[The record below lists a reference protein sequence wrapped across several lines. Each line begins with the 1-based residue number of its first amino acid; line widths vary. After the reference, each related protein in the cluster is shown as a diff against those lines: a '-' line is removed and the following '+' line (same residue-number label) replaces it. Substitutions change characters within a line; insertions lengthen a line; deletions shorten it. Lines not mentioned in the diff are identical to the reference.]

1 MALLPCT
8 ALKVRVEGV
17 AVMGGIAVTAKTIL
31 SFALLFKFDVSVMA
45 TEQLYVPTAKDTGII
60 PILSVAGVTK

>member
-8 ALKVRVEGV
+8 ALNVRVEGV

-31 SFALLFKFDVSVMA
+31 SVALLFELDVSVMA

-60 PILSVAGVTK
+60 PILNVAGVTK

>member
-1 MALLPCT
+1 
-8 ALKVRVEGV
+8 
-17 AVMGGIAVTAKTIL
+17 MGGIAVTVKTIL
-31 SFALLFKFDVSVMA
+31 SFALLFEFDASVMA